1 MATSSHAKTLLGG
14 LDAAIKR
21 AVGDALDYVFNNN
34 FAFGPIDADAAQ
46 TRTTN
51 FAGRYVKVTTP
62 GTANQELAVAHGL
75 GRTPNVVWQVT
86 SPRVVNS
93 RFLGDL
99 TISRAADESRVYLTS
114 ASTGATLWL
123 YME

>member
-21 AVGDALDYVFNNN
+21 AVGDVMDYVFNNN

-46 TRTTN
+46 TKTTN
-51 FAGRYVKVTTP
+51 FSGRYVKVTTS
-62 GTANQELAVAHGL
+62 GTANQEVAVAHGL
-75 GRTPNVVWQVT
+75 GRIPNVIWQVT

-93 RFLGDL
+93 RFIGDL
-99 TISRAADESRVYLTS
+99 TISRAADENRVYLTS
-114 ASTGATLWL
+114 ASTGVTQWL
-123 YME
+123 YLE